1 MVIKNRALIMML
13 IVLAWPLIFGLPEP
27 QGGFDDRLIAGLF
40 LVILGLGGFFVYLEQ
55 IEKEV
60 IAALKNRGD
69 KT

>member
-1 MVIKNRALIMML
+1 MVIKDTAFIMML
-13 IVLAWPLIFGLPEP
+13 IAFAWPLIFGLPEP

-40 LVILGLGGFFVYLEQ
+40 LVILGLGGLFVYLEQ
-55 IEKEV
+55 IKKEI